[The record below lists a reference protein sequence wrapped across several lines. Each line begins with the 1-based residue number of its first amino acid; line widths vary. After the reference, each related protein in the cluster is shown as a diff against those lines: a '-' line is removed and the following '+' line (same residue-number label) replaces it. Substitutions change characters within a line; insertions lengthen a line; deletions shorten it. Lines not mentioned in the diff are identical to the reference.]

1 MIKFIGGSA
10 LRFTEWGI
18 LRTLRHR
25 NFRLYVGGQLISLAG
40 TWMQNVAQGW
50 LVYQLSRSEFTL
62 GMVGFASAIPA
73 LLISPWGGVLVDRFS
88 KRKLM
93 VMTQIGAM
101 SLALILSLLTFVGWI
116 QVWHIVLMAVC
127 LGAINAIDGPA
138 RQAFVVEMV
147 GREDLPNAIALNSIT
162 FNIGRVLGPAIGGA
176 LLVSLGAAWCF
187 LVNGL
192 SFLAVIAS
200 LLAMALLPHTA
211 QLHHTSPWQEL
222 KSGLSYVRDQPT
234 IRALLL
240 LSLILSLFGIAYV
253 ALLPAVV
260 DKMLNR
266 GAATYS
272 TLNTAIG
279 IGAMTS
285 VLLLTNYGERV
296 GRGRW
301 LSFLAL
307 FFPLMLGIFAFTRNY
322 QLAILLAA
330 LLGAG
335 FIGEYVLLNTLLQTQ
350 IQDVMRGRVLS
361 LYTLT
366 FFGFTPFGNLA
377 VGALAEWINLSTAI
391 ALCAATTLI
400 LSGLVLYSAP
410 ALHRLR

>member
-1 MIKFIGGSA
+1 
-10 LRFTEWGI
+10 
-18 LRTLRHR
+18 
-25 NFRLYVGGQLISLAG
+25 
-40 TWMQNVAQGW
+40 MQNVAQGW